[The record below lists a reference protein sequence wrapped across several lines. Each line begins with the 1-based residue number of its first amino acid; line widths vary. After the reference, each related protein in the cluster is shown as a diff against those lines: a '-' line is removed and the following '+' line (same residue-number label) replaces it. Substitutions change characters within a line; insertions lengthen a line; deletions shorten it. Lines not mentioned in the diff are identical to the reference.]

1 MPVQSLVPWDLTIN
15 QMLAIIQIIFSTFFD
30 TLYFATMRT
39 ISPELSFSRIWRSTR
54 AWFQLYFKHCA
65 ILFDQTQPISTNIVS
80 NHIQKRATPQGKT
93 NRIFCHAVE
102 YTAVVVGNDRCIIF
116 YQGLMFI
123 PNCGSLP
130 ASEVLNLRRPR
141 HIIKRGAPF

>member
-1 MPVQSLVPWDLTIN
+1 MTPYISQQCARSLLNSLFLASGAQLEHGSNSTLNTARYCLTKLN
-15 QMLAIIQIIFSTFFD
+15 RLAP
-30 TLYFATMRT
+30 TLF
-39 ISPELSFSRIWRSTR
+39 RITS
-54 AWFQLYFKHCA
+54 K
-65 ILFDQTQPISTNIVS
+65 
-80 NHIQKRATPQGKT
+80 KRATPQGKT

-130 ASEVLNLRRPR
+130 ASEVLNLRRQRSYNQAWRTVLTMWAYPQMQS
-141 HIIKRGAPF
+141 AVVQVY